1 MLKYKLRG
9 LKMTEILGFNNLT
22 KALSFNLYDFAVAL
36 NDEERTSYIRYI
48 DERYSARQIESTLIR
63 IAETIDAEVLNV
75 SSKDFDPYGASV
87 ILLMSDIKGNDAT
100 KEAQNLS
107 KYQHNINTHSNLM
120 AQSTVSI
127 HLDKSHICAHT
138 YPDSLDPQGICS
150 FRVDIDIATCGSIS
164 PLYALDFMFKAF
176 ESDVVCVDYVVR
188 GFARNKNN
196 EKIYMDHEINSITDY
211 VSPYV
216 LRDYITNDKNFP
228 EHHTY
233 QTMFCR
239 KELDESSYFRNPR
252 TVPPKIASEKMT
264 LIRKEMDS
272 IAKMSK

>member
-1 MLKYKLRG
+1 
-9 LKMTEILGFNNLT
+9 MTEILGFNNLT

-36 NDEERTSYIRYI
+36 NDEERASYIRYI
-48 DERYSARQIESTLIR
+48 DEKYSARQIESQLIR
-63 IAETIDAEVLNV
+63 IAEIIDAEVLNV

-87 ILLMSDIKGNDAT
+87 VLLMSDMKGDQAT
-100 KEAQNLS
+100 KEANMHS
-107 KYQHNINTHSNLM
+107 SVNKSSNLM

-138 YPDSLDPQGICS
+138 YPDSLDPSGVCS

-176 ESDVVCVDYVVR
+176 ETDVVCVDYVVR
-188 GFARNKNN
+188 GFARNKRN
-196 EKIYMDHEINSITDY
+196 EKIFMDHEMNSITQY
-211 VSPYV
+211 VSPLI
-216 LRDYITNDKNFP
+216 LRDYDTNDINSP

-233 QTMFCR
+233 QTIFSR
-239 KELDESSYFRNPR
+239 KELDESCYFRNPR
-252 TVPPKIASEKMT
+252 TVPANVASEKMA

-272 IAKMSK
+272 IARFKK